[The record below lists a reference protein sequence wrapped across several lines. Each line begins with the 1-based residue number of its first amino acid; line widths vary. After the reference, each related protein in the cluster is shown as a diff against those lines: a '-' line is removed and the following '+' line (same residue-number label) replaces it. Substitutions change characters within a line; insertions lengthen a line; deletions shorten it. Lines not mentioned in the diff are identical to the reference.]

1 MKVALVGY
9 ALEGRSAHEYWSK
22 LGAEITI
29 CDQDTSKELPAGVS
43 SQLGESYLDNL
54 DRFDIVWRTA
64 GLNRN
69 IILEKNPDIAD
80 KITTTINEFMR
91 VSPTKHIIGITGTKG
106 KGTTSTLIAKMLEA
120 AGNKV
125 YLGGNIGVSP
135 FDFLPELTDQS
146 WVVLELSS
154 FQLSDLNYSPNL
166 AVCLM
171 IAPDHLNWHDDMDD
185 YILAKAHL
193 FEHQTAQDTAIY
205 YANSD
210 DSRKV
215 ASYGSGLK
223 IPYFAEPGA
232 HISPENT
239 VVIAGQQ
246 ICQTDEIKLLGEHN
260 WQNVCAAV
268 TTVWQVTQNIEAISS
283 VVTSFTGLPHR
294 LEFVRE
300 IQGVKYYNDSFASA
314 PDAAMAALD
323 AIHEPK
329 VVVLGGFDRSL
340 PLEHLAQEVQSHDAD
355 IRKAVLIGASAE
367 RLAGELQKVGF
378 TNYVIEPSKQMAVVV
393 ANAKGYAQS
402 GDAILLS
409 PGFASFDMFQ
419 NFADRGEQFKTAV
432 NAL

>member
-9 ALEGRSAHEYWSK
+9 ALEGRAAYEYWSN

-29 CDQDTSKELPAGVS
+29 CDQDANKELPAGVA
-43 SQLGESYLDNL
+43 SQLGDAYLDNL
-54 DRFDIVWRTA
+54 DRFDFVWRTA
-64 GLNRN
+64 GLNRKV
-69 IILEKNPDIAD
+69 ILDKNPDISD

-91 VSPTKHIIGITGTKG
+91 VCPTKHVIGITGTKG
-106 KGTTSTLIAKMLEA
+106 KGTTSTLTAKMLEA
-120 AGNKV
+120 AGNTV

-135 FDFLPELTDQS
+135 FDFLPKLNEQS

-154 FQLSDLNYSPNL
+154 YQLSDLSYSPNL

-193 FEHQTAQDTAIY
+193 FEHQTSQDTAIY

-210 DSRKV
+210 DSRKI

-223 IPYFAEPGA
+223 IPYFVEPGA
-232 HISPENT
+232 HIADNA

-268 TTVWQVTQNIEAISS
+268 TVVWQVTQNIAAIRE
-283 VVTSFTGLPHR
+283 VITSFTGLPHR
-294 LEFVRE
+294 LELVSEF
-300 IQGVKYYNDSFASA
+300 QGVKYYNDSFASA

-329 VVVLGGFDRSL
+329 VVLLGGYDRNL
-340 PLEHLAQEVQSHDAD
+340 PLENMAQVVQSHDAD

-367 RLAGELQKVGF
+367 RLAGELQKAGF
-378 TNYVIEPSKQMAVVV
+378 TNYEIVTAKTMPEIV
-393 ANAKGYAQS
+393 AQAKSLAQS
-402 GDAILLS
+402 GDAVLLS

-419 NFADRGEQFKTAV
+419 NFADRGEQFKAAV